1 MRRLFS
7 IIATSVVLL
16 LSARFTHAQGLTG
29 SDTIGFNPKLTA
41 TTSTSNSSTRAWGV
55 TVGSA
60 PLSGW
65 FSASSSSKFG
75 GATKSANTVGRGFF
89 APRNVE
95 ATGSPFPLTPSA
107 AGSTSGTLRNRS
119 QAVQWSGA
127 LDRNN
132 VPSGE
137 VPECASTPCERFN
150 LNVDLPGGVWSHPG
164 GVEIA
169 LRWNI
174 VDFGDNLKLYVY
186 KGGSIVAKCDGII
199 ASAQSVLIPS
209 ATNGSYKVYVAFD
222 LDSASSSIPFEAL
235 AEVEYAPN
243 LHPVRPLLP
252 DLVARPQRN
261 VTFDRTTSD
270 FFEPPPAPGENCFPS
285 EKAEEG
291 AQTCLRFDQVFANI
305 GEGSMEMRFVIP
317 HDPNS
322 PSHNIF
328 QRVFRSDGGF
338 DERFAGEWE
347 FHPAHQHYHFL
358 GFGLSKLWR
367 ADSAGNHL
375 DSFPI
380 RSRRHEFRGHHREPP
395 PNDPIRT
402 GRKVSFCLADTTI
415 DSWLQK
421 GDGPR
426 TYFAPDCLFPAF
438 SDADNDYLI
447 QGITAGWADTYDWY
461 LPDQYIEV
469 TGVPNGYY
477 ILETTVD
484 PDNSLLESDETNN
497 CGSVLI
503 RLSRMGTASPKAELI
518 RNGPPCHR

>member
-1 MRRLFS
+1 
-7 IIATSVVLL
+7 
-16 LSARFTHAQGLTG
+16 
-29 SDTIGFNPKLTA
+29 
-41 TTSTSNSSTRAWGV
+41 
-55 TVGSA
+55 
-60 PLSGW
+60 
-65 FSASSSSKFG
+65 
-75 GATKSANTVGRGFF
+75 
-89 APRNVE
+89 
-95 ATGSPFPLTPSA
+95 
-107 AGSTSGTLRNRS
+107 
-119 QAVQWSGA
+119 
-127 LDRNN
+127 
-132 VPSGE
+132 
-137 VPECASTPCERFN
+137 
-150 LNVDLPGGVWSHPG
+150 
-164 GVEIA
+164 
-169 LRWNI
+169 
-174 VDFGDNLKLYVY
+174 
-186 KGGSIVAKCDGII
+186 
-199 ASAQSVLIPS
+199 VLIPN
-209 ATNGSYKVYVAFD
+209 AANGRYTVYVAFD
-222 LDSASSSIPFEAL
+222 QDSASPSIPYEAL
-235 AEVEYAPN
+235 AEVEYAAN
-243 LHPVRPLLP
+243 LHPLRPLLP

-261 VTFDRTTSD
+261 VTFDRTTFD

-291 AQTCLRFDQVFANI
+291 AQTCLRFDQVFANV

-322 PSHNIF
+322 PSHDIF

-338 DERFAGEWE
+338 EERFAGEWE

-367 ADSAGNHL
+367 ADAAGNHL
-375 DSFPI
+375 DSLPI
-380 RSRRHEFRGHHREPP
+380 RTRRHELRGKQHNQAP
-395 PNDPIRT
+395 DLPIRT

-438 SDADNDYLI
+438 SDANNDYLI